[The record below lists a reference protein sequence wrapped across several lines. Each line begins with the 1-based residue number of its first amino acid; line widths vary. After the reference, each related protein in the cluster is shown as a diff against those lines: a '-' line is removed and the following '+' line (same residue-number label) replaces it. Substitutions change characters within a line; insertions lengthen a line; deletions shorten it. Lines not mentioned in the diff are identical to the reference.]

1 MRWMPAL
8 SVGLTSRGWA
18 WLVGGALLTVA
29 GLWSAMGLGF
39 DGSFLGL
46 LPDDAPEVRD
56 ARVFAQHVGSSSEV
70 VAVVSGGADAAQRLA
85 WAKGLA
91 VRLRGM
97 EGVLL
102 ADAELPVEFF
112 EDRALWLLTISEL
125 RQVEELLWGGVAGSL
140 AGRPDPWEALRA
152 FAQTLAQGRGARLR
166 RVYTSADGGAVY
178 VPIKLGVSAADDAV
192 KAQAL
197 LTRLIEEIA
206 RLNPEASGVAVEVVG
221 RLLVSLDENRRLARD
236 AGWTSLISFILC
248 VLLVAAATRRARSP
262 LVLAVPLVVGVIWTL
277 GLARWLVGSLNLV
290 SGLMVPV
297 LVGLGID
304 FSAHLLH
311 HYLRGLDEEGL
322 EPLAAMRAAIRETL
336 SPCLAGGLTTA
347 AAFFTLTISS
357 YDGIVGY
364 GLLAGLGVL
373 VMFVANYALVPVLA
387 LWLLRRPKPRPAPAP
402 GVGEAVMSVRM
413 ARGLLWGAGVAAA
426 VGLILAFHIRY
437 FNDFQALRGE
447 VEVERRAEAVST
459 DMGGPL
465 EPSLVWT
472 NNMAEAKALSDAAAA
487 RIAAGD
493 PWLARSLSV
502 ADLVPWDI
510 DAKGPIIKRLRAAAG
525 LINQHIPQR
534 DGQSAQDLQRLRVM
548 LAAEPW
554 ALADVPLAFRSRL
567 QLDAAPSGTP
577 GGPTPGD
584 PTPGG
589 PTPDGPTADSP
600 SIALLWPSGETD
612 NDDKARAWLAS
623 LEQTL
628 TDAGLRDAPVLDINR
643 VVERMSA
650 TMLEDIPKLIVAV
663 SAAMLLL
670 LALHLRRRWDV
681 LGAFG
686 ALGAGLLLLIV
697 AMRVLGMTFNILNVV
712 VLPTLIGIGIDNAIH
727 LLHGYRVHGP
737 GSLRLVLHRVGRPA
751 ALASATTAIGFGALS
766 LALHPGIRGV
776 GVLSILGIG
785 AMFFTTTVLVVA
797 ALQLRQGVA
806 ARRA

>member
-1 MRWMPAL
+1 MRWIPAL

-18 WLVGGALLTVA
+18 WLVGGALLTAA

-70 VAVVSGGADAAQRLA
+70 VAVVSGGADAAARLA

-97 EGVLL
+97 EGVML

-140 AGRPDPWEALRA
+140 AGRPDPWAALRA
-152 FAQTLAQGRGARLR
+152 FAQALAQGRGAGLR
-166 RVYTSADGGAVY
+166 RVYTSADVGAVY

-197 LTRLIEEIA
+197 LTRLIGEIE
-206 RLNPEASGVAVEVVG
+206 RLDPEASGVAVEVVG

-236 AGWTSLISFILC
+236 AGWTSLLSFILC

-322 EPLAAMRAAIRETL
+322 EPLVAMRAAIRETL

-387 LWLLRRPKPRPAPAP
+387 LWLLRRPKPRPVPAS

-413 ARGLLWGAGVAAA
+413 ARGLLWGAGVLAGA
-426 VGLILAFHIRY
+426 GLILSFNIRY

-510 DAKGPIIKRLRAAAG
+510 DAKEPIIKRLRAAAG
-525 LINQHIPQR
+525 LIPQR

-577 GGPTPGD
+577 GD

-589 PTPDGPTADSP
+589 PTPDGPTHNGP

-623 LEQTL
+623 LDQTL
-628 TDAGLRDAPVLDINR
+628 TDAGLRGAPVLDINR

-663 SAAMLLL
+663 AAAMLLL

-686 ALGAGLLLLIV
+686 SLGAGLLLLIV
-697 AMRVLGMTFNILNVV
+697 AMRALGMTFNILNVV